1 MIAKGNLLF
10 AAGFSLVAA
19 ASPPVFATDGRPLT
33 ATYEQVADSFSLP
46 LGNLQVTALSDGTV
60 PQDLHK
66 LLSGTS
72 RAHTDK
78 LLFDEFLKN
87 PVEAS
92 INAFLIQSGER
103 TILVDT
109 GSGDLIGP
117 GNGGKLLDSLLGVGV
132 KASDVTDILITHI
145 HTDHS
150 GGLIR
155 NGQPAFPN
163 ATVYVSEADL
173 KFFLDASNAQKTG
186 YPDQY
191 FDEAAKTIGVY
202 KKMGRVKSF
211 HEGEQ
216 ILPGITAALHPG
228 HTPGSAFF
236 TVHSQERSM
245 TFIGDSIHVAAI
257 QFAEPTVTIV
267 YDVKPED
274 AAAVRNKTFPNLAK
288 HRELVAAPHLPFPG
302 IGYIRAKGEGSFS
315 WHPMEYR
322 NRAGQ

>member
-1 MIAKGNLLF
+1 MIAKRNILF

-19 ASPPVFATDGRPLT
+19 VSPPVLATDGMPIA
-33 ATYEQVADSFSLP
+33 ATYEQVADSFSFPFGDLR
-46 LGNLQVTALSDGTV
+46 VTALSDGTV
-60 PQDLHK
+60 PQDLYK
-66 LLSGTS
+66 LLRGTA

-78 LLFDEFLKN
+78 LLFDEFLTN

-92 INAFLIQSGER
+92 INAFLIQGGER

-117 GNGGKLLDSLLGVGV
+117 GNGGKLLDSLLAVGV
-132 KASDVTDILITHI
+132 NASDVTDILITHI

-163 ATVYVSEADL
+163 ATVYVSDPDL
-173 KFFLDASNAQKTG
+173 KFFLDASNAQRTG

-191 FDEAAKTIGVY
+191 FDEAVKTIGVY
-202 KKMGRVKSF
+202 EKMGRVKAF
-211 HEGEQ
+211 HEDEQ

-236 TVHSQERSM
+236 TVRSQKRSM

-257 QFAEPTVTIV
+257 QFSEPNVTII

-274 AAAVRNKTFPNLAK
+274 AAAVRNKTFPKLAE

-302 IGYIRAKGEGSFS
+302 IGYIRVKDKGSFS